1 MRTPYPPHHHA
12 LQQHVLNGAFVRV
25 RWEQIGATVV
35 GLFCLVGFEPVLE
48 DLSEDDRRAD
58 DVLSRLTTAQRLK
71 TKGQAAV
78 LGVRRGEIPVVFPWD
93 SAWIEGLGCGGDGGW
108 APQRP
113 GEIQYAGPWPFW

>member
-1 MRTPYPPHHHA
+1 M
-12 LQQHVLNGAFVRV
+12 
-25 RWEQIGATVV
+25 V

-78 LGVRRGEIPVVFPWD
+78 VGGVGTWRE
-93 SAWIEGLGCGGDGGW
+93 AWRESSGLSMGLGMD
-108 APQRP
+108 
-113 GEIQYAGPWPFW
+113 